1 MSHGSL
7 REVETHIHIAA
18 RLHYI
23 DEARKEEVLAQ
34 CGEVGRILNG
44 LLNSLNKNS

>member
-18 RLHYI
+18 RLGYI
-23 DEARKEEVLAQ
+23 DFRQKDTILSQ
-34 CGEVGRILNG
+34 CAEVGRLVNG
-44 LLNSLNKNS
+44 LSNSLDPSP